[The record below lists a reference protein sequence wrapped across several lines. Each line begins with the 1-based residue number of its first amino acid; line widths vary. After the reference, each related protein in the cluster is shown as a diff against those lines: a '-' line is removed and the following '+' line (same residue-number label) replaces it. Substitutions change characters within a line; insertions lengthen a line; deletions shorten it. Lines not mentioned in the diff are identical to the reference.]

1 MLAQKPSLV
10 VRLRTE
16 DDVDACV
23 EMLKHVH
30 ALDGYPVEGAAMA
43 RSWITS
49 DAADLRAW
57 VAELDGQ
64 IVGHAIVSRDQEG
77 NAAADMWRNK
87 HPNDTAAL
95 LQRLFVSPS
104 ARKAGVGRRLIETA
118 ISYSVQNDLHL
129 VLNVMVKDTAAI
141 RLYERMG
148 WSCIGSAA
156 HHFGE
161 RQQMDAVCYAAPSQP
176 FSESA
181 NTSTP

>member
-23 EMLKHVH
+23 EILKSVH
-30 ALDGYPVEGAAMA
+30 SLDGYPVEGAAMA
-43 RSWITS
+43 RAWIAS
-49 DAADLRAW
+49 DAADLKAW
-57 VAELDGQ
+57 VAELDGH

-77 NAAADMWRNK
+77 NAAADIWRNK
-87 HPNDTAAL
+87 HPDKAVAV
-95 LQRLFVSPS
+95 LQRLFVSPA
-104 ARKAGVGRRLIETA
+104 ARKAGVGRKLIATA
-118 ISYSVQNDLHL
+118 MSYSVQNDLQL

-148 WSCIGSAA
+148 WSCIVSAT

-161 RQQMDAVCYAAPSQP
+161 RQQMDAVCYAALANPSRNP
-176 FSESA
+176 
-181 NTSTP
+181 TPQA